1 MLLMLK
7 NDIHVHSIAH
17 DNEIYIL
24 VIQKK
29 KKPSFRSQDNFQQ
42 HSTQMFTRMIGGKR
56 KLKWSMF
63 PLAPERFSCKIIA
76 LGVNEDFSS
85 RTSSFVLLVLGFSG
99 DGANES
105 KGEHIALIQ
114 LPVGVCVGV
123 SITRGWYRPPRNLPP
138 PPYWHIL
145 YEIPTTDKK
154 I

>member
-1 MLLMLK
+1 
-7 NDIHVHSIAH
+7 
-17 DNEIYIL
+17 
-24 VIQKK
+24 
-29 KKPSFRSQDNFQQ
+29 
-42 HSTQMFTRMIGGKR
+42 
-56 KLKWSMF
+56 MF

-105 KGEHIALIQ
+105 KGEHIALFQ

-138 PPYWHIL
+138 PPY
-145 YEIPTTDKK
+145 
-154 I
+154 